1 MKEKLTAWLTD
12 RVAACEA
19 RSTSLAADGRSDEAK
34 FERIRVNV
42 YDLFRT
48 AVQAIHRAQPN
59 EAAAWQMF
67 EQRMEDIPA
76 AWQRS
81 RDLAQQHGDAEKAYI
96 ERVKLEAAE
105 DIRRSYAALRGEQA

>member
-1 MKEKLTAWLTD
+1 MKEQWTTWLTD
-12 RVAACEA
+12 KAAACEA
-19 RSTSLAADGRSDEAK
+19 RRAALAADGRGDEAK

-48 AVQAIHRAQPN
+48 AAQAIHRAQPD
-59 EAAAWQMF
+59 EAAAWRMF
-67 EQRMEDIPA
+67 AQRLDDIPA

-81 RDLAQQHGDAEKAYI
+81 LDVAREHGDAEKAHI

-105 DIRRSYAALRGEQA
+105 DIRRGYAALRGEQA